1 MKNILCIFFIYIF
14 LLHISCNKEITSS
27 VDNINISSHFLEDYY
42 VTAIDFDSKGSA
54 WIGTFKQGLI
64 KCDGTVTC
72 FDTSNASLPD
82 SFYISDIAV
91 DENDNIWIG
100 SNKGLVKYANDEFIF
115 YTNSNSSMITD
126 NVYALT
132 VDSDNNIWF
141 TSCMFQV
148 GGLIKFNGSNE
159 WTLFTPQN
167 SNLPGSLIGDIISD
181 HQNNIWVTINEGA
194 NGGSIVKICDEK
206 MTIYKEEDIG
216 IELYCFGNLAHGING
231 KIYASIDYSYSS
243 LADDSRP
250 NIISFDSKSWKIE
263 NPVDED
269 NILLGYVSM
278 IGVDSA
284 GNLWAHTSK
293 SGIAVYNGYKWIY
306 SKDNLSIESRVN
318 DISIDS
324 DNDVWF
330 GCGDGIYIIDNP

>member
-1 MKNILCIFFIYIF
+1 MKNILYIFFIYIF
-14 LLHISCNKEITSS
+14 LLHISCQKEITSPL
-27 VDNINISSHFLEDYY
+27 DNINLSSHFLEDFY

-54 WIGTFKQGLI
+54 WIGTFQQGLI
-64 KCDGTVTC
+64 KYDGTVTC
-72 FDTSNASLPD
+72 FDTSNTSLPD
-82 SFYISDIAV
+82 SFYIWDIAV
-91 DENDNIWIG
+91 DRNDNIWIG

-115 YTNSNSSMITD
+115 YTVSNSSMITD
-126 NVYALT
+126 NVYALA

-141 TSCMFQV
+141 TSCMLRV

-159 WTLFTPQN
+159 WTLYTPQN

-194 NGGSIVKICDEK
+194 NGGSIVKIYDEE
-206 MTIYKEEDIG
+206 MTLYKEEDIG
-216 IELYCFGNLAHGING
+216 IELYYFGNLAGGIDG
-231 KIYASIDYSYSS
+231 KIYTSIDYSLSS

-250 NIISFDSKSWKIE
+250 NIISFDNNSWKIE

-269 NILLGYVSM
+269 NISLGYVSR
-278 IGVDSA
+278 IGVDFA

-293 SGIAVYNGYKWIY
+293 SGIAVYNGNKWIY
-306 SKDNLSIESRVN
+306 SKDDLSIESRVN
-318 DISIDS
+318 DISIDLD
-324 DNDVWF
+324 DNVWF